1 MHKERSIEKLREDL
15 ERLAKDATQG
25 QWWIDSHGHS
35 MVAFSDDKNMETVFI
50 TDPNMGPAVRHA
62 STGNLSQWNN
72 DVDATYIAT
81 ACPENI
87 LRLLKELDSRVSQS
101 NAWKSVSSYV
111 KEGLEGY
118 GKEVKDRV
126 SDELNRNGCNSA
138 ATHMIYFIKALIEE
152 NEQLKSDLEMA
163 I

>member
-1 MHKERSIEKLREDL
+1 MNKERSIEKLREDL
-15 ERLAKDATQG
+15 ERLAKGATQG

-72 DVDATYIAT
+72 DVDATYIAA

-87 LRLLKELDSRVSQS
+87 LRLLTRV
-101 NAWKSVSSYV
+101 
-111 KEGLEGY
+111 EELEGICGEAY
-118 GKEVKDRV
+118 QVVGALADKAGVFETSAGVGKMLDNLSQARMVHTDVLPFSVEDK
-126 SDELNRNGCNSA
+126 
-138 ATHMIYFIKALIEE
+138 
-152 NEQLKSDLEMA
+152 
-163 I
+163 

>member
-87 LRLLKELDSRVSQS
+87 LRLLKELDSRISQS
-101 NAWKSVSSYV
+101 NAWNTISTYMETRLHGDAAALRNDVSR
-111 KEGLEGY
+111 KLF
-118 GKEVKDRV
+118 D
-126 SDELNRNGCNSA
+126 DGCHSA
-138 ATHMIYFIKALIEE
+138 AIHAIQFIEALIDQNIE
-152 NEQLKSDLEMA
+152 LKAELESK
-163 I
+163 